1 MAGRPLLKAELK
13 EQNSRDHLM
22 SQRNSFLKKHGP
34 DLGALYFVL
43 MLLQACGRKALKR
56 GDTEAFR
63 SLARDLNAIYAKHTQ

>member
-1 MAGRPLLKAELK
+1 
-13 EQNSRDHLM
+13 M
-22 SQRNSFLKKHGP
+22 SQRNSFLRKHGP